1 MKEGGLC
8 QKGEENDRCDLPL
21 FCAIAVNILRS
32 FLWPSSPSS
41 PSCTSPSSPLYFSA
55 NRILFPILRRW
66 QRTTSRWAPIS
77 DPLGR
82 YSAIRTPDATQAGNR
97 FAKKKVGG
105 KKENKSKYITHA
117 SDWAAYHLR
126 SRAQVSSP
134 LGDPDCDLHFKI
146 RRPAGNASSLSP
158 GKG

>member
-1 MKEGGLC
+1 MDFAK
-8 QKGEENDRCDLPL
+8 KARKMTVVTYRF

-32 FLWPSSPSS
+32 FLWPSSPSLL
-41 PSCTSPSSPLYFSA
+41 PVMYVALFSPLLFGQPNFISHPTMATNDVSMGA
-55 NRILFPILRRW
+55 NFGSVGPLRRCK
-66 QRTTSRWAPIS
+66 
-77 DPLGR
+77 
-82 YSAIRTPDATQAGNR
+82 DATKGPGEPWIC
-97 FAKKKVGG
+97 KKKLAG
-105 KKENKSKYITHA
+105 SKYITHA

>member
-82 YSAIRTPDATQAGNR
+82 YSAIRTPLRLENR
-97 FAKKKVGG
+97 FAKKSWREEGEQKQVH
-105 KKENKSKYITHA
+105 HA
-117 SDWAAYHLR
+117 CIGLGSIPSAIPC
-126 SRAQVSSP
+126 SSFLP
-134 LGDPDCDLHFKI
+134 P
-146 RRPAGNASSLSP
+146 RRPRL
-158 GKG
+158 

>member
-1 MKEGGLC
+1 MDFAK
-8 QKGEENDRCDLPL
+8 KARKMTVVTYRF

-32 FLWPSSPSS
+32 FLWPSSPSF
-41 PSCTSPSSPLYFSA
+41 PVMYVALFSPLLFGQPNFISHPTMATNDVSMGA
-55 NRILFPILRRW
+55 NFGSVGPLLRCCK
-66 QRTTSRWAPIS
+66 
-77 DPLGR
+77 
-82 YSAIRTPDATQAGNR
+82 DATKGPMEPWIYRKKLAGS
-97 FAKKKVGG
+97 GG
-105 KKENKSKYITHA
+105 TTICKYITHA